1 MNNQNTYENPLQDY
15 WVYDKAQKNSLDT
28 KVTISFFLIRFS
40 GTGGIVYGAE
50 NPEDDIKYDT
60 CTRPLSKEEIGFNAQ
75 NICYNHNEK
84 HYLIICTHIKELEI
98 LGDEYPE
105 SSKLKNKLKYL
116 SDAKMHYANWFNQH
130 SIPLPTSKVA
140 IREDCNPAGN
150 YSVLQLGNEEI
161 NINIDRVRQLIEYI
175 FTENADTDTFNG
187 CEVLNEYFPDDP
199 DITEEGFAKFFK
211 IAGDKYHRL
220 RKILFL
226 QNNPRSREYYISPAF
241 ICFIPEVP
249 EDHSL

>member
-1 MNNQNTYENPLQDY
+1 VNNQNTYENPLKDY

-40 GTGGIVYGAE
+40 GTGGIVYGSE

-60 CTRPLSKEEIGFNAQ
+60 STRLLSEKEIGVHDR

-116 SDAKMHYANWFNQH
+116 SDAKMHYANWFRNHQLPVPCSIFFSMRELCNPCGDYSLLFLDNETFDI
-130 SIPLPTSKVA
+130 SIP
-140 IREDCNPAGN
+140 RM
-150 YSVLQLGNEEI
+150 
-161 NINIDRVRQLIEYI
+161 RQVIEYI
-175 FTENADTDTFNG
+175 FTEMSDTDSFRG
-187 CEVLNEYFPDDP
+187 SDVIEECFPD
-199 DITEEGFAKFFK
+199 IRTKSFSRFFK
-211 IAGDKYHRL
+211 DAGDKYHRL

-241 ICFIPEVP
+241 TCFIPEVP